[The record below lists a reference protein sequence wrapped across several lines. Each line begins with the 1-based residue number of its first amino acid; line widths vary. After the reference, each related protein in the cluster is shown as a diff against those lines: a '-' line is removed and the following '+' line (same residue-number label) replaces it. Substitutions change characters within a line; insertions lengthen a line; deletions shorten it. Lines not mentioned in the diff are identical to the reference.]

1 MTATALRNTTVDWQA
16 SDAAHHLHPFT
27 DHAELAKV
35 GTRIIT
41 RAEGSHL
48 IDSEGNRLL
57 DAFAGLWCVNV
68 GYGRQ
73 ELAKVAYE
81 QMLQLPYYNT
91 FFQDL
96 DPAGRRALQGP
107 VGSRAQQSAPR
118 LLRLLGLGCQ

>member
-27 DHAELAKV
+27 DHAELTKV

-48 IDSEGNRLL
+48 FDSEGNRLL

-73 ELAKVAYE
+73 ELAKAAYD

-91 FFQDL
+91 FFKTATP
-96 DPAGRRALQGP
+96 PA
-107 VGSRAQQSAPR
+107 VE
-118 LLRLLGLGCQ
+118 LG